1 VFLGLNYYVKLT
13 QLVNLLFNLKRVEI
27 FMANIKVSDLQPSG
41 YELFSD
47 SESFLSDISDNEL
60 QISGG
65 DIAWTD
71 RTWHWT
77 SLVPG
82 SGLVVAT
89 VYTTSTQHE

>member
-1 VFLGLNYYVKLT
+1 
-13 QLVNLLFNLKRVEI
+13 
-27 FMANIKVSDLQPSG
+27 MANIKVSDLQPSG
-41 YELFSD
+41 YDLFSD

-60 QISGG
+60 HISGG
-65 DIAWTD
+65 DIPWTD
-71 RTWHWT
+71 RAWHWT